1 MKVDEVKKY
10 LDISTNHLKEK
21 TLNSLQPDKWPYSY
35 PYEEGVF
42 ITVCD
47 DDDNFMADLPEDLQI
62 LIRYAWD
69 HDLQMIRLDRDAVA
83 SEALPQY
90 NWEN

>member
-10 LDISTNHLKEK
+10 LDISTSHLKEK

-47 DDDNFMADLPEDLQI
+47 DDDNFMANLPEDLQI